1 MHPHMETTHVRWSP
15 GTHITVR
22 NIWQGRIFSAYPVVV
37 ADTAD
42 LIATYVPAGAGW
54 KRPVDF
60 QGRAIRIPHGE
71 WRLRDEVWYGHGVL
85 RIFIPGVAHSVL
97 VFFGPTDVDR
107 WYINLEAPLQRTPI
121 GLDARDQFLDVVFS
135 SNLSTYRVKDEPE
148 LDEALSLGLID
159 AREAASIRAE
169 AQRVIAWIQ
178 QGHPAIQDYWR
189 WWQPPTS
196 WTEPQL
202 APGWE
207 MVD

>member
-37 ADTAD
+37 VADTAD
-42 LIATYVPAGAGW
+42 LIATYVQRVRAGNG
-54 KRPVDF
+54 PSS
-60 QGRAIRIPHGE
+60 
-71 WRLRDEVWYGHGVL
+71 LRDEVWYGHGVL

-107 WYINLEAPLQRTPI
+107 WYINLEAPFQRTPI

-159 AREAASIRAE
+159 AREAA
-169 AQRVIAWIQ
+169 
-178 QGHPAIQDYWR
+178 GGG
-189 WWQPPTS
+189 
-196 WTEPQL
+196 L
-202 APGWE
+202 G
-207 MVD
+207 